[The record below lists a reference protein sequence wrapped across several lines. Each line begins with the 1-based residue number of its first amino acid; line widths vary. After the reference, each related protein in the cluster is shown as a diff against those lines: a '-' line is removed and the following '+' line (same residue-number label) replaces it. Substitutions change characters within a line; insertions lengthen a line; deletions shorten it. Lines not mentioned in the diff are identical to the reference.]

1 MHLEKVS
8 IFSCCKGSSLVHV
21 QHEEHEM
28 AGGSFHAKSS
38 TLNGIKKL
46 MFSELSSAVSIVN
59 RMLSRHLVYFPQFEL
74 QPCYHY
80 NSFSVPMTVYSVAV
94 KSGSSR

>member
-28 AGGSFHAKSS
+28 AAVFMPTVL
-38 TLNGIKKL
+38 TLKGIKKL
-46 MFSELSSAVSIVN
+46 MLSE
-59 RMLSRHLVYFPQFEL
+59 
-74 QPCYHY
+74 
-80 NSFSVPMTVYSVAV
+80 
-94 KSGSSR
+94 